1 VIEPLEFASVA
12 WSVDPDNIEFQSW
25 STTPATTMSS
35 LFVATWRAFAVAFF
49 SSCALA
55 ESAMT
60 MPFIPR
66 ARRLQARAR
75 WLHRWSSFASRV
87 IGIHPTMNGS
97 MPRSGLLVSNHLS
110 YIDIIVFSS
119 ITPCIFVAKR
129 DVAGWPFFGWLA
141 RAAGTIFVDRN
152 LRRDAVR
159 ALVQMENAIRNGG
172 LVVLF
177 PEATSSD
184 GSSVL
189 PFKPALLEPVR
200 QLACPIAAAAI
211 DYSLPRGGS
220 VADEVCYWRDTTF
233 LPHLLH
239 LFSKPEIHA
248 KVSIAPFNSRGGSR
262 KEIAQQLRGEV
273 MAMRSQ

>member
-1 VIEPLEFASVA
+1 MNSVFLA
-12 WSVDPDNIEFQSW
+12 I
-25 STTPATTMSS
+25 
-35 LFVATWRAFAVAFF
+35 WRALVVGFFA
-49 SSCALA
+49 SCALI
-55 ESAMT
+55 ESALT
-60 MPFIPR
+60 MPFI
-66 ARRLQARAR
+66 ARTQRLRARAR
-75 WLHRWSSFASRV
+75 WLHRWASFASRV
-87 IGIHPTMNGS
+87 IGIHLTMNGS

-119 ITPCIFVAKR
+119 VTPCIFVAKR

-152 LRRDAVR
+152 LRREAVR
-159 ALVQMENAIRNGG
+159 ALVQMEDAIRDGA

-200 QLACPIAAAAI
+200 QLTCPIAAAAI

-220 VADEVCYWRDTTF
+220 VADEVCYWRDMTF
-233 LPHLLH
+233 VPHLLH
-239 LFSKPEIHA
+239 LFSKPEIRA

-262 KEIAQQLRGEV
+262 KEIAQELRGEV